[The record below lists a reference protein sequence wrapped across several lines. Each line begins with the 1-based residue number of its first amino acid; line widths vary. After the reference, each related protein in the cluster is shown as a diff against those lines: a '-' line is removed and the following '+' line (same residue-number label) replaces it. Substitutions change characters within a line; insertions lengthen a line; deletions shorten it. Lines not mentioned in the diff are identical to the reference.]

1 MNSRIATRQR
11 PVVAT
16 HGVTAGVIGSHLSV
30 FQRLSFAES
39 MSSVLTS
46 ICAARQPEYA
56 STRQQAPAAMRR
68 FGPTHRTAPKTMA
81 DAMSIIASN
90 WSAGRT
96 LK

>member
-1 MNSRIATRQR
+1 
-11 PVVAT
+11 
-16 HGVTAGVIGSHLSV
+16 
-30 FQRLSFAES
+30 

-56 STRQQAPAAMRR
+56 STRQQAPAAMHR
-68 FGPTHRTAPKTMA
+68 FGLGTGLHQKTMA